1 MHLFGSKTPGLSQ
14 GFDFTAVLLLAV
26 VVFVGAALFELSR
39 SLPGA
44 EHGLFLYE
52 RACPIYHQG

>member
-1 MHLFGSKTPGLSQ
+1 MHLFESNAPGLRR
-14 GFDFTAVLLLAV
+14 GFDFTPVLLLAV
-26 VVFVGAALFELSR
+26 VVFVGVALFELSR